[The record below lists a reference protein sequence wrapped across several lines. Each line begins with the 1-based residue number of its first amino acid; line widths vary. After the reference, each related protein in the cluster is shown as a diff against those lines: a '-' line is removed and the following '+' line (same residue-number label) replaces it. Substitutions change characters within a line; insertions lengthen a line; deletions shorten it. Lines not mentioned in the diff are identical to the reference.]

1 MSQVLEPDLKIIDLI
16 NGRKIDGAPFTSIEY
31 FPPRTEDG
39 VKVRDVVND
48 HSKESKTLKKILY

>member
-16 NGRKIDGAPFTSIEY
+16 NARKLEGDSFTSIEY

-39 VKVRDVVND
+39 VKVRDSMND
-48 HSKESKTLKKILY
+48 HSKE